1 MIDNNKLDE
10 KVTISDLKNMDNN
23 NFVNL
28 AKVEG
33 ITFSHNWSNELIVN
47 ELVELYIQDKDD
59 VIFSMEKV
67 SFNDELQIIN
77 GQEALD
83 AYYKLK
89 SFGYEPLNFLA
100 EKRKREQALFILDH
114 ATEKEIE
121 RKLYDKSKI
130 FRKLQFEKMSPYMS
144 DRQYWELLSLL
155 HTGVES
161 FNDEDNPDIF
171 QWWQEKYTADRSNRE
186 YIMTEEE
193 RKVFNAL
200 PDKIT
205 VFRGLRVEEELYE
218 PLGFSWTL
226 DKKKAEWF
234 AQRFWK
240 GTPIVIEAIVDKSN
254 CIGYLTENAEEE
266 EILVLNVSKEEVKVY
281 ELD

>member
-1 MIDNNKLDE
+1 MIDNNRLDE
-10 KVTISDLKNMDNN
+10 KVTISDLKNMDNYN
-23 NFVNL
+23 LVNL
-28 AKVEG
+28 AKVEENC
-33 ITFSHNWSNELIVN
+33 FSSNWSNELIVK
-47 ELVELYIQDKDD
+47 ELIERYLLDD
-59 VIFSMEKV
+59 DDLIFYTTRVIFNS
-67 SFNDELQIIN
+67 ELQVCMN
-77 GQEALD
+77 QEYLD
-83 AYYKLK
+83 VYYELK
-89 SFGYEPLNFLA
+89 RLGYNPKVFFGSKTESKQKVFNLEY
-100 EKRKREQALFILDH
+100 

-121 RKLYDKSKI
+121 RKLYDVDKKL
-130 FRKLQFEKMSPYMS
+130 RKFHFEKMSSYML

-155 HTGVES
+155 HTGVET
-161 FNDEDNPDIF
+161 FNDKDNPNIF

-234 AQRFWK
+234 AQRFWE